1 MTKEEYEALYDEFW
15 KSDSIRR
22 REEIEEKIAKAALAL
37 FNHVRDIFSR
47 YHAIKQLIYDDDYR
61 SDRGW
66 IGLAHE
72 DDGEPIIGKES
83 ILLKYSDH
91 WAYGGECCFGIRVYV
106 KWFDPEERKKLA
118 AELKE
123 KRIASLERAVENIK
137 KEIEYKQKVLQETVD
152 AVAKLKTE
160 EDAADSIELDDD

>member
-118 AELKE
+118 MELKD
-123 KRIASLERAVENIK
+123 KRIKCLETEIENTK
-137 KEIEYKQKVLQETVD
+137 KEIEHKQNFLKETID
-152 AVAKLKTE
+152 ALAKLKD
-160 EDAADSIELDDD
+160 EDVADDISLNDEL